1 MMQPRISVLMT
12 TWNGAASIGAS
23 IASILGQSFA
33 DFEMVVV
40 DDGSTDGTPAI
51 LAGITD
57 PRLVVLRPP
66 RNLGIVGAR
75 NFGFAAC
82 RGEYLAA
89 LDHDDLSHPERLER
103 QLAHM
108 DRHPEVVALGTGV
121 EVHAKGRRWRRGTD
135 HPPGLTPQLLRWL
148 LLVDNPFTWSSVML
162 RTAAL
167 RRLDSFLRPEAEYA
181 DDFDLYHR
189 LLAVGE
195 VDRLETVLTTY
206 RWHATN
212 TTYSQSGPLSQRAA
226 TVLAAAY
233 RPWLGEEAPAAS
245 TLAVRHFSD
254 RQPAPDAATLA
265 RLGEILARVLQGFC
279 AGLPEPSRAAVEAA
293 AARLWWRLVRSA
305 VRSGNPAL
313 LRLHAAQ
320 PGLRHGFRPG
330 LGDLAGSVGIGL
342 LRSQPMTRRLLAR
355 LHG

>member
-1 MMQPRISVLMT
+1 MQPRISVLMT

-23 IASILGQSFA
+23 IASILGQSFT
-33 DFEMVVV
+33 DFELVVV
-40 DDGSTDGTPAI
+40 DDGSTDATPGI
-51 LAGITD
+51 LAGIDD
-57 PRLVVLRPP
+57 PRLIVLRPP

-89 LDHDDLSHPERLER
+89 LDHDDLSHPDRLAL
-103 QLAHM
+103 QVAHL
-108 DRHPEVVALGTGV
+108 DRHPEVVVLGTGV
-121 EVHAKGRRWRRGTD
+121 EVHSKGRRWRRGTD
-135 HPPGLTPQLLRWL
+135 HPPRLTPQQLRWL

-167 RRLDSFLRPEAEYA
+167 RRLDGFLRPEAEYA

-212 TTYSQSGPLSQRAA
+212 TSHAQGGPLSQRAA
-226 TVLAAAY
+226 AVLAAAY
-233 RPWLGEEAPAAS
+233 QPWLGEAAPEAAR
-245 TLAVRHFSD
+245 LAVRHFTD
-254 RQPAPDAATLA
+254 RQPARDAATLA
-265 RLGEILARVLQGFC
+265 RLGQILARLLDGFC
-279 AGLPEPSRAAVEAA
+279 AGLPASSRAAVEEA
-293 AARLWWRLVRSA
+293 AARLWWRVVRSA
-305 VRSGNPAL
+305 VRSGHPGL
-313 LRLHAAQ
+313 LRLRAGQ
-320 PGLRHGFRPG
+320 PGLRRGFRPG
-330 LGDLAGSVGIGL
+330 AVDVASSLGIGL
-342 LRSQPMTRRLLAR
+342 LRSRASTRRLLAR